1 MVSMMNT
8 YLKWIATVITLAGAL
23 CTSLRVD
30 PLNIYLLNTGAF
42 LFLIWSYRIRDFA
55 LVSVNAGLLLIYILG
70 IFA

>member
-1 MVSMMNT
+1 MMNT